1 MEKENKIKRIV
12 IWGLKYRYHTQ
23 RHIYSAFYRAAK
35 KIGYETIWLED
46 SPCNTKLIRSGDLI
60 FAQDPV
66 GKMVPEKFKFEDY
79 NIPVRDDVFYCLH
92 NMKSVFTDKLNQK
105 QVLYL
110 QVFRKDLL
118 AKAPNAEKWNSA
130 TYFDYES
137 RTLFQPWG
145 TNLMPEEFKKP
156 TFYKNKKM
164 FWVGNVWNDKN
175 NHGNLNEISELK
187 GVLDKYNIRFIKIK
201 VVPDFLHIFL
211 IRHSR
216 IAPAIG
222 GAIQV
227 ENDYL
232 PCRMF
237 KNISYGQLGF
247 SNIKKFNE
255 LLGDASVYSEN
266 LEEMVK
272 KVLTLSPEEYKN
284 IIKQQQAVIKN
295 YTYKNSWENIFR
307 AFNL

>member
-1 MEKENKIKRIV
+1 MDNKIKRIV

-23 RHIYSAFYRAAK
+23 RHIYSAFYKTAK
-35 KIGYETIWLED
+35 KMGHKTIWLED
-46 SPCNTKLIRSGDLI
+46 NAKNAKYIKAGDLI
-60 FAQDPV
+60 FAQDLV

-92 NMKSVFTDKLNQK
+92 NVKTIFTDKLKKEN
-105 QVLYL
+105 VLYL

-118 AKAPNAEKWNSA
+118 AKVLNPEKWNSV
-130 TYFDYES
+130 TYFDNES

-145 TNLMPEEFKKP
+145 TDLMPEEFKKP
-156 TFYKNKKM
+156 VFCGSKRM

-175 NHGNLNEISELK
+175 NHGNLKQIAELK
-187 GVLDKYNIRFIKIK
+187 EILQKFKIKFIKIK

-222 GAIQV
+222 GGIQA
-227 ENDYL
+227 ETDYL

-247 SNIKKFNE
+247 SNIKQFDE
-255 LLGDASVYSEN
+255 LLAGASIYSDN
-266 LEEMVK
+266 IEEMISR
-272 KVLTLSPEEYKN
+272 VLSLSPKEYKDLVV
-284 IIKQQQAVIKN
+284 KQQEIIKN

>member
-1 MEKENKIKRIV
+1 MKEDKIKRVV

-23 RHIYSAFYRAAK
+23 RHIYSAFYRTAK
-35 KIGYETIWLED
+35 KMGYKTIWLED
-46 SPCNTKLIRSGDLI
+46 SSNNTKLICSGDLI

-79 NIPVRDDVFYCLH
+79 NIPVRDDIFYCLH
-92 NMKSVFTDKLNQK
+92 NVKSIFTERLKPE
-105 QVLYL
+105 QVIYL

-118 AKAPNAEKWNSA
+118 AKAPNAEKWNPA
-130 TYFDYES
+130 TYFDHES

-145 TNLMPEEFKKP
+145 TNLMSEEFKKP
-156 TFYKNKKM
+156 VFCKSKNM
-164 FWVGNVWNDKN
+164 FWIGNVWNDKN
-175 NHGNLNEISELK
+175 NHGNLKEISELK
-187 GVLDKYNIRFIKIK
+187 YVLKKHDIRFIKIK

-222 GAIQV
+222 GGFQV
-227 ENDYL
+227 ETDYL

-247 SNIKKFNE
+247 SNIKQFNE
-255 LLGDASVYSEN
+255 LLGEASIYSEN
-266 LEEMVK
+266 LEEMVQ
-272 KVLTLSPEEYKN
+272 KVLALSPEEYKDI
-284 IIKQQQAVIKN
+284 IIKQQAVIKN
-295 YTYKNSWENIFR
+295 YTYKNAWENIFR